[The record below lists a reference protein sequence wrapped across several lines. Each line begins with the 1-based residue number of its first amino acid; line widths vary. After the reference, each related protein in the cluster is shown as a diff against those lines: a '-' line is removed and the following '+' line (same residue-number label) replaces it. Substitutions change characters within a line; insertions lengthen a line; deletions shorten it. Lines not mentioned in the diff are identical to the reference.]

1 MQALEG
7 IRVVDFSKWLPGQ
20 YCSMV
25 LGDFGAEIIKI
36 EDVGGEGTRSFFPQ
50 KEKGMSYWHLA
61 LNRNKKGVAID
72 LRTAEGIAIAQRLV
86 STADVLI
93 EGFRPGFMA
102 KLGLSY
108 DEVAKT
114 NPGLV
119 YCSLT
124 GFGQTGKYSQKPAH
138 DLNIIGLAGISYLEA
153 EQGGATVS
161 DIQVS
166 ALGGAFNGISGILLA
181 LLARGRTGKGQYVD
195 ISLFNAAISE
205 ETTSISSLW
214 GSEEQGVQ
222 PFGRVAHYYNVYK
235 TKDDRYLS
243 VGVIEPKFWRKMC
256 TLIGREDISQR
267 QMDFAH
273 KEELSAILAAAFLKK
288 TQKEWLALMGGE
300 EFCLTPVC
308 SLEEAL
314 GGDILAES
322 QMLMER
328 EEDLGRVRYVQNPI
342 KLSDTPPI
350 IARRAPRLGEHNEKV
365 LGELGYSKEEIQTLR
380 EKKVINNS

>member
-7 IRVVDFSKWLPGQ
+7 IKVVDFSKWLPGQ

-36 EDVGGEGTRSFFPQ
+36 EDVCGEGTRSFFPQ
-50 KEKGMSYWHLA
+50 KEKDMSYWHLA

-72 LRTAEGIAIAQRLV
+72 LRTAEGIAIAQRLI

-93 EGFRPGFMA
+93 EGFRPGFMER
-102 KLGLSY
+102 LGLSY
-108 DEVAKT
+108 AKVVKT

-124 GFGQTGKYSQKPAH
+124 GFGQRGKYNQKPAH
-138 DLNIIGLAGISYLEA
+138 DLNIIGLAGISYLET

-166 ALGGAFNGISGILLA
+166 ALGGAFNGIAGILLA

-205 ETTSISSLW
+205 ETTSISGLW

-222 PFGRVAHYYNVYK
+222 PFGRVTHYYNVYK

-243 VGVIEPKFWRKMC
+243 IGVIEPKFWRKMC
-256 TLIGREDISQR
+256 VLIGREDISQR

-273 KEELSAILAAAFLKK
+273 KEELSAILAAAFLEK

-300 EFCLTPVC
+300 EFCLTPIC
-308 SLEEAL
+308 SLQEAL
-314 GGDILAES
+314 AGDILAES
-322 QMLMER
+322 QMLTER

-350 IARRAPRLGEHNEKV
+350 IARRAPRLGEHNEEV
-365 LGELGYSKEEIQTLR
+365 LGEIGYSKEEIQTLR

>member
-61 LNRNKKGVAID
+61 LNMNKKGVAID
-72 LRTAEGIAIAQRLV
+72 LRTAEGIAIAQRLI

-181 LLARGRTGKGQYVD
+181 LLARGRTGRGQYVD

-322 QMLMER
+322 RMLMER